1 MDGYRRFVSRISDAC
16 AVVAS
21 VFLAVAAVIICYM
34 VIRRTAGFSTDW
46 ELEFAVFMMVASLFL
61 GSPYCLK
68 TEGHVAVGLME
79 TALPSRSAYW
89 LRLVIQIVGLLV
101 VLFLA
106 YMGLEKTWEVFVK
119 GELTE
124 SSWAPPKWPLYAT
137 MPIGFFLTALQYIA
151 MIGVDPSKRSETP
164 DV

>member
-16 AVVAS
+16 AVVAG
-21 VFLAVAAVIICYM
+21 FLLAVAALIICYM

-79 TALPSRSAYW
+79 TALPSRSAQW
-89 LRLVIQIVGLLV
+89 LRFGTQVIGLLI

-106 YMGLEKTWEVFVK
+106 YMGLEKTWEVFMK

-151 MIGVDPSKRSETP
+151 IIGVDPSKRSEAT

>member
-1 MDGYRRFVSRISDAC
+1 VDGYRRFVSRMSDAL
-16 AVVAS
+16 AVVAG
-21 VFLAVAAVIICYM
+21 VFLALAALIICYM

-46 ELEFAVFMMVASLFL
+46 ELEFAVFMMVAALFL

-68 TEGHVAVGLME
+68 TEGHVAVGLLE
-79 TALPSRSAYW
+79 SALPSRRAHW
-89 LRLVIQIVGLLV
+89 LRLATQIIGLLV

-106 YMGLEKTWEVFVK
+106 YMGLEKTWEVFIK

-151 MIGVDPSKRSETP
+151 IIGVDPSKPAEAS

>member
-1 MDGYRRFVSRISDAC
+1 MDGYRRFVSRMSDAL
-16 AVVAS
+16 AVVAG
-21 VFLAVAAVIICYM
+21 VFLALAALIICSM

-46 ELEFAVFMMVASLFL
+46 ELEFAVFMMVAALFL

-68 TEGHVAVGLME
+68 TEGHVAVGLLE
-79 TALPSRSAYW
+79 SALPSRRAPW
-89 LRLVIQIVGLLV
+89 LRLATQIIGLLV

-106 YMGLEKTWEVFVK
+106 YMGLEKTWEVFIK

-151 MIGVDPSKRSETP
+151 IIGVDPSKPAEAS

>member
-16 AVVAS
+16 AVVAG
-21 VFLAVAAVIICYM
+21 FLLAVAALIICYM

-79 TALPSRSAYW
+79 TALPSRSAQW
-89 LRLVIQIVGLLV
+89 LRFGTQVIGLLV

-106 YMGLEKTWEVFVK
+106 YMGLEKTWEVFMK

-124 SSWAPPKWPLYAT
+124 SSWAPPKWPMYAT
-137 MPIGFFLTALQYIA
+137 MPIGCFLTALQYIA
-151 MIGVDPSKRSETP
+151 IIGVDPSKRSEAT